1 MKTLESLV
9 YKITLCIGQTAKINS
24 RPWRTFTSEILTCGD
39 TRELFNL
46 VDKKLFALYN
56 EA

>member
-1 MKTLESLV
+1 MKTLGSLA
-9 YKITLCIGQTAKINS
+9 YKITLCIGQTAKINL
-24 RPWRTFTSEILTCGD
+24 RPWRTFTREISTCGS